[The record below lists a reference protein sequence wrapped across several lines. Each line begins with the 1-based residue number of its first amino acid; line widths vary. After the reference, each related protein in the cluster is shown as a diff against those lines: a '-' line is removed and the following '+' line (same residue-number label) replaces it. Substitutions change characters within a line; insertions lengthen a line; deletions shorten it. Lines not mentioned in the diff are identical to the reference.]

1 MEQTYIPGSLYF
13 DEFVFRGGVFVGIR
27 VVFPGELMVAKEWS
41 VVRELIM
48 YILAPNV
55 ERDGE
60 TRERVWRAVGKDRKE
75 NIGIPRNIVSL
86 SRKQKRPSRLL
97 IPCKGF
103 CWTHLAG
110 R

>member
-48 YILAPNV
+48 YVLAPNV
-55 ERDGE
+55 EGTVKQEKGSGE
-60 TRERVWRAVGKDRKE
+60 RLERIE
-75 NIGIPRNIVSL
+75 
-86 SRKQKRPSRLL
+86 KR
-97 IPCKGF
+97 
-103 CWTHLAG
+103 T
-110 R
+110 